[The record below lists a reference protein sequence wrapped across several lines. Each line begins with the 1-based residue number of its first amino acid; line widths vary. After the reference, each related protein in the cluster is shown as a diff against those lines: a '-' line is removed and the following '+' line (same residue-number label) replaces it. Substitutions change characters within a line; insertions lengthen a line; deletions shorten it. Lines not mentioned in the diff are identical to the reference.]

1 MVAELADG
9 NCALVFGRERTGLSN
24 EELDHCQVLVN
35 IPTAE
40 LYHSLN
46 LGQAVQGHLA
56 WKKRLKGIVIEGRQD
71 DVDIA
76 QVAPDDLC
84 ALGQWLNGPAKARYG
99 KLPEY
104 ARLRK
109 IHAEFHLTAG
119 QVLLNSRNGQ
129 PEEAEK
135 MLRGAFSALSDQV
148 QLELVR
154 FYAAARPN

>member
-1 MVAELADG
+1 MGLLAWLRRHDAG
-9 NCALVFGRERTGLSN
+9 HLPTSDTHLTPEIDPEEDLFEGL
-24 EELDHCQVLVN
+24 
-35 IPTAE
+35 
-40 LYHSLN
+40 Y

-56 WKKRLKGIVIEGRQD
+56 WKKRLKAIVIEGRQD

-84 ALGQWLNGPAKARYG
+84 ALGQWLNGPARARYG

-119 QVLLNSRNGQ
+119 QVLLNSSNGQ
-129 PEEAEK
+129 RDAAET

-154 FYAAARPN
+154 FYSVARPN

>member
-1 MVAELADG
+1 MGLLAWLRRHDAG
-9 NCALVFGRERTGLSN
+9 QLSTTDSHLTPDIDPEEDLFEGL
-24 EELDHCQVLVN
+24 
-35 IPTAE
+35 
-40 LYHSLN
+40 Y

-56 WKKRLKGIVIEGRQD
+56 WKKRLKAIVVEGRQD

-99 KLPEY
+99 KLPHY
-104 ARLRK
+104 KQLRK

-129 PEEAEK
+129 QDEAEK

-154 FYAAARPN
+154 FYAATQPN